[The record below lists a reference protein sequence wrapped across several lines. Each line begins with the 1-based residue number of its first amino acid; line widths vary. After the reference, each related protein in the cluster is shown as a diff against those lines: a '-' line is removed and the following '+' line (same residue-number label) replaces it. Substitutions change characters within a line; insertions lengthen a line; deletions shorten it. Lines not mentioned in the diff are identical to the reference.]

1 MFDLF
6 YGGKSASEAHA
17 EGGDAEVTDIAP
29 KPVDETT
36 PAFRDIHIRNVW
48 CRGARRA
55 MYFNGLPEMNVER
68 VTVENTQIYAVP
80 LKISST
86 ISCAL
91 LIFPTVVMANVP

>member
-1 MFDLF
+1 MNDILQEPLLFDLF

-55 MYFNGLPEMNVER
+55 MYFNGLP
-68 VTVENTQIYAVP
+68 
-80 LKISST
+80 
-86 ISCAL
+86 
-91 LIFPTVVMANVP
+91 